1 MQDAATKMTLQTH
14 ETISR
19 HETAFMYPSPDTN
32 NMLEGYIRIVPITT
46 RKIRGQQNDVEKRRY
61 VGIGRRKMSRA
72 HALPVNKQNSLTQG
86 S

>member
-46 RKIRGQQNDVEKRRY
+46 RKIRGDTASVEILAHR
-61 VGIGRRKMSRA
+61 GI
-72 HALPVNKQNSLTQG
+72 V
-86 S
+86 